1 MESYK
6 IRPLISG
13 FGYNGEDD
21 ELFEV
26 NFRTT
31 AGDEIQVYVLLAT
44 NLLLLLAVV
53 RRAKRS
59 HVALGLTQSDIYKGI
74 WLRKL
79 SDALFT

>member
-1 MESYK
+1 MIIKPNYD
-6 IRPLISG
+6 IL
-13 FGYNGEDD
+13 
-21 ELFEV
+21 
-26 NFRTT
+26 

-59 HVALGLTQSDIYKGI
+59 YVALGLTQSDIYKGI